1 MIVVAMSCKMNT
13 TTKPMIASGFSQ
25 IHILSYTAQRYIVTK
40 KVTGLNMRMASMAG
54 MPMEYTSKMTPDSQN
69 NGVESVCRRF
79 LKSLLMAERQLVI
92 SENKSKNTNMSTMA
106 TGI

>member
-1 MIVVAMSCKMNT
+1 
-13 TTKPMIASGFSQ
+13 
-25 IHILSYTAQRYIVTK
+25 
-40 KVTGLNMRMASMAG
+40 
-54 MPMEYTSKMTPDSQN
+54 MEYTSKMTPDSQN